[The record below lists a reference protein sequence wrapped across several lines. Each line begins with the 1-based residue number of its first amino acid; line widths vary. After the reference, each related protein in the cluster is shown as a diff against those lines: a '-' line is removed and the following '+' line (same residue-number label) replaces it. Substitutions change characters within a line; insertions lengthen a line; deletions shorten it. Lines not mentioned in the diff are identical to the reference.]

1 MGLKAMSTEQD
12 QIRSVAER
20 IARRLASRAAATPE
34 RRDAEAGDA
43 AGELSALRDTLA
55 ELQQRLAH
63 IESHIGHDE
72 GCEGA
77 PRSGSESRGG
87 RPGEAGGGA
96 GGGAAA
102 GGSVTPTR
110 SLWLSGTYVPAT
122 AHPSEERF
130 GVDEAVAE
138 LVDYFEREKTCNVEP
153 GGKPCDHC
161 GMCSSR
167 GF

>member
-1 MGLKAMSTEQD
+1 MSSEQE

-20 IARRLASRAAATPE
+20 VARRLGASSGAG
-34 RRDAEAGDA
+34 EAGAPSEDLA
-43 AGELSALRDTLA
+43 ALRRNLD
-55 ELQQRLAH
+55 EMRRRLTEV
-63 IESHIGHDE
+63 ESHLRHDE
-72 GCEGA
+72 GARE
-77 PRSGSESRGG
+77 ESK
-87 RPGEAGGGA
+87 
-96 GGGAAA
+96 AAA
-102 GGSVTPTR
+102 PPPTR

-122 AHPSEERF
+122 GHPSEERF
-130 GVDEAVAE
+130 GVGEAVSE